1 MSLIEKLDFGD
12 VASDIE
18 FTGKAVDLNNAILN
32 IQKHVRLIEENKT
45 KVEDM
50 NIEDRI
56 NYKLFS
62 VYAINS
68 LCWIQL
74 RSRGADPNSHPVKQQ
89 LLRIRQ
95 LMQKKDEL
103 VDRKNRPVLNKNAA
117 KRFIRSGLWDP
128 KEQQA
133 NKSGQPNKKIKF
145 TDS

>member
-12 VASDIE
+12 AASDID
-18 FTGKAVDLNNAILN
+18 FTSKTIELNNAILN
-32 IQKHVRLIEENKT
+32 IQKHVRLMEENKT

-50 NIEDRI
+50 SIEDRI

-74 RSRGADPNSHPVKQQ
+74 RSQGTDPNSHPVKQQ
-89 LLRIRQ
+89 LLRIRK
-95 LMQKKDEL
+95 LMQRKDEL
-103 VDRKNRPVLNKNAA
+103 MDRKNRPVLNKNAA
-117 KRFIRSGLWDP
+117 QRFIRSGLWDP
-128 KEQQA
+128 KKQAGEQA
-133 NKSGQPNKKIKF
+133 NKKIKF